1 MASTPP
7 SGASAASP
15 PPTGGPAPSPSAPE
29 GPAQPGSVAAW
40 VAGARTSTWLVSLLA
55 VLVSFVLGGLLIAAT
70 DDATREASG
79 YFFARPTDTLVA
91 GWDAAVQAYAAMLR
105 GAVVDWQAPSLVRAL
120 RPLTETLTVST
131 PLIAAG
137 LAVALAFRAGLF
149 NIGAQGQII
158 IGALFA
164 GAVGFGVDA
173 PLVVHLPLAVLAGV
187 VGGALW
193 GGLVGLLRARAG
205 ASEVIVTIML
215 NYVALQLLSYLLTT
229 PSFQRGGS
237 ANPISPPVADSAAFP
252 LLLGSQFRLHLG
264 FLVVLLA
271 AAAVWWLLERSTVG
285 FRWRAVGANPA
296 AARTAGISVSWAF
309 VGVMLASGALAGLAA
324 SAQLLGTEK
333 SLTAGIAGQIGFDAI
348 TVALLGRSRPLGV
361 VLAGLL
367 FGALRAGGVLM
378 QASTGTPIDIVL
390 VVQSVIVLLIAAPP
404 LVRTVFRLEPRRRA
418 PKGRG
423 RSGAPAQTSQ
433 AGRAAA

>member
-1 MASTPP
+1 MSSTQPT
-7 SGASAASP
+7 
-15 PPTGGPAPSPSAPE
+15 PPTGATPPAAAGGPPAPSAPDQPARAGSA
-29 GPAQPGSVAAW
+29 AAW
-40 VAGARTSTWLVSLLA
+40 LADARSSTWLVSLLA
-55 VLVSFVLGGLLIAAT
+55 VLVAFVLGGLLIAVT
-70 DDATREASG
+70 DESTREASG

-105 GAVVDWQAPSLVRAL
+105 GAVIDWQAPSFVRAV
-120 RPLTETLTVST
+120 RPLTETLTVAT

-164 GAVGFGVDA
+164 GAVGFGIDA

-237 ANPISPPVADSAAFP
+237 ANPISPPVADSAVFP

-271 AAAVWWLLERSTVG
+271 AAAVWWLLERSTAG

-309 VGVMLASGALAGLAA
+309 VGVMLASGALAGLAG

-378 QASTGTPIDIVL
+378 QASTGTSINIVL

-404 LVRTVFRLEPRRRA
+404 LVRTVFRLDPGRRA
-418 PKGRG
+418 RKGRG
-423 RSGAPAQTSQ
+423 RSGAAQTSQ